1 MQLCKKDRL
10 FKDAMVY
17 ACESRDADTA
27 EELVRHFVQDHDDHD
42 DHGDAEHDDDYE
54 YVDHDIYDGVDD

>member
-27 EELVRHFVQDHDDHD
+27 EELVMMNFDIQIQFVNRTISCI
-42 DHGDAEHDDDYE
+42 GT
-54 YVDHDIYDGVDD
+54 